1 MLLLSRATHEQSQTE
16 IALLRSQLSEKE
28 AALSSLFIRQQSSG
42 GNGGSSGGCGGGS
55 GSGGGGCG
63 GNGGGSSDSE
73 GVTDIKLSESI
84 SFGVHEAQFE
94 ALERKNEELD
104 EQNRKYALALETSE
118 AKGRALMAEIKN
130 MRDRWQSPAAAAA
143 REDNEKKHRELE
155 MRCRTIAAELEGRRV
170 EIRCLVDEKKI
181 MAARMQ
187 VLESSGGNQQRT
199 ECAEDTEGAQRWA
212 ENDKLLARLR
222 AYETGNASLNKTIS
236 VLKTVVKTNE
246 QSNVD
251 LQKKNLDLIAE
262 INSLEAQYEGT
273 QKKNIILEFKNSELE
288 DDKTALETRLKNLG
302 GGDENTNRALETSF
316 RELTSSNQH
325 LEAKINQ
332 LVDTRKS
339 LEAKNR
345 QLSDNNK
352 HLTDTNIKLL
362 DSRKAA
368 EAKTQ
373 QHQDDKARLE
383 ANLRKADKA
392 STAQRIEL
400 EDANKKLI
408 EDKSY
413 LARKHERQSQ
423 KIQDLENEVSALQER
438 SSRMMGEIHTLR
450 NDKSRLEQ
458 HLDSLIRQEKNKRRL
473 SVDNR
478 DRPEFASHVKNE
490 SQINNNAAVN
500 GHKSHENSASP
511 VVNSRGTKRSADDR
525 GDLSPLATTN
535 GRNYTIRSIAENS
548 PVTPHPLPSPIH
560 NNSTT
565 NSGNNS
571 SPPPQP
577 QTRSL
582 FDRVKPPPP
591 ESRSLFDRIAAPAT
605 PSPPSRP
612 QLDRELDELIA
623 ASAIDRR
630 GVFCRFHGFQPKVAE
645 LLSLICCGPLE
656 SVRMALEKDI
666 AFLWFL
672 RPRDAA
678 AFMAYA
684 RISVNGGKVKLPH
697 PRPGEPSTSLEFVWN
712 EKPVRALER
721 DIATNIVRYG
731 ASRVFVIHFV
741 PYDISL
747 QKLIADVGGK
757 RIGFWICEGEGGK
770 LGKDGV
776 TKGREVVVEFTNVR
790 DAVEARKRIGGD
802 WWGDASW
809 MKEGCDRAPSTA

>member
-1 MLLLSRATHEQSQTE
+1 M
-16 IALLRSQLSEKE
+16 RSQLSEKE
-28 AALSSLFIRQQSSG
+28 AALSSFFIRQHSSG
-42 GNGGSSGGCGGGS
+42 GSGGGGGGGSCTS
-55 GSGGGGCG
+55 GSGGGG
-63 GNGGGSSDSE
+63 GGGSNDGD
-73 GVTDIKLSESI
+73 GVADTKLGASI
-84 SFGVHEAQFE
+84 SFGVHEAQLE
-94 ALERKNEELD
+94 ALEHKNEDLV
-104 EQNRKYALALETSE
+104 EQNRKYALAVETSE

-130 MRDRWQSPAAAAA
+130 MRDRWQSPTAAAA
-143 REDNEKKHRELE
+143 REENEKKHRELE
-155 MRCRTIAAELEGRRV
+155 TRYRATTAELEARKAEVAGLV
-170 EIRCLVDEKKI
+170 EEKTA
-181 MAARMQ
+181 MAARMR
-187 VLESSGGNQQRT
+187 VLESAGAGAQRV
-199 ECAEDTEGAQRWA
+199 EGADDADGILRWA

-262 INSLEAQYEGT
+262 INSLEAQYESA
-273 QKKNIILEFKNSELE
+273 QKRNIILESKNSELE
-288 DDKTALETRLKNLG
+288 DDRTVLETRLINLG
-302 GGDENTNRALETSF
+302 GGDDNGSLALQASI

-339 LEAKNR
+339 LEAKNK
-345 QLSDNNK
+345 QLSDNNR

-373 QHQDDKARLE
+373 QHQEDRARFE
-383 ANLRKADKA
+383 ANLWKADKSSA
-392 STAQRIEL
+392 AQRIEL
-400 EDANKKLI
+400 EEANKKLA

-438 SSRMMGEIHTLR
+438 SSRMMSEIHTLR
-450 NDKSRLEQ
+450 SDKTRLEK

-478 DRPEFASHVKNE
+478 DRPEFPAHAKNE
-490 SQINNNAAVN
+490 SHNTNNHTAAN
-500 GHKSHENSASP
+500 GHKSHDSSTSP

-525 GDLSPLATTN
+525 DDPSPSTATN
-535 GRNYTIRSIAENS
+535 GRSNYIIRSIAENS
-548 PVTPHPLPSPIH
+548 PVTPHPLPSPVH
-560 NNSTT
+560 SNNNTSTSSTT
-565 NSGNNS
+565 NPNTHSS
-571 SPPPQP
+571 SPPHP

-582 FDRVKPPPP
+582 FDRVKPPQS
-591 ESRSLFDRIAAPAT
+591 ESRSLFDRIAAPTA

-623 ASAIDRR
+623 ASASDRR
-630 GVFCRFHGFQPKVAE
+630 GVFCRFHGFRPEVAE
-645 LLSLICCGPLE
+645 LLSLICGGPLE

-672 RPRDAA
+672 RPRDAVT
-678 AFMAYA
+678 FMTYA
-684 RISVNGGKVKLPH
+684 RISVNGSKVKLPH
-697 PRPGEPSTSLEFVWN
+697 PRLGETSTSLEFVWN

-721 DIATNIVRYG
+721 DIATHIVRYG

-741 PYDISL
+741 PYEISL
-747 QKLIADVGGK
+747 QQLVVDVGGK
-757 RIGFWICEGEGGK
+757 RIGLWLCEGEGGK
-770 LGKDGV
+770 VGKDGV

-790 DAVEARKRIGGD
+790 DAVDARKRIGGD
-802 WWGDASW
+802 WWGEASW
-809 MKEGCDRAPSTA
+809 IKEGCDRAVPSAV

>member
-1 MLLLSRATHEQSQTE
+1 M
-16 IALLRSQLSEKE
+16 RSQLAEKE
-28 AALSSLFIRQQSSG
+28 ASLSSLFIRQHSGG
-42 GNGGSSGGCGGGS
+42 GNGSSDGGGHT
-55 GSGGGGCG
+55 
-63 GNGGGSSDSE
+63 SD
-73 GVTDIKLSESI
+73 TKLGASI
-84 SFGVHEAQFE
+84 SFGVHEAQLE
-94 ALERKNEELD
+94 ALERKNED
-104 EQNRKYALALETSE
+104 FADQNRKFALAVETSE

-130 MRDRWQSPAAAAA
+130 MRDRWQSPVATAA
-143 REDNEKKHRELE
+143 REENEKKHRELE
-155 MRCRTIAAELEGRRV
+155 AKYRATAAELEARKAEV
-170 EIRCLVDEKKI
+170 TSLVDEKTM
-181 MAARMQ
+181 MAARMR
-187 VLESSGGNQQRT
+187 VLESGGLQRIESGA
-199 ECAEDTEGAQRWA
+199 AEDTEGTLRWA
-212 ENDKLLARLR
+212 ENEKLLARLR

-262 INSLEAQYEGT
+262 INGLEAQYEGT
-273 QKKNIILEFKNSELE
+273 QKKNIILESKNSELE
-288 DDKTALETRLKNLG
+288 DDKAALKARLKNQGSSDDGNL
-302 GGDENTNRALETSF
+302 ALEATIK
-316 RELTSSNQH
+316 ELTSSNQH

-339 LEAKNR
+339 LEAKIK

-352 HLTDTNIKLL
+352 HLTDTNIKFL
-362 DSRKAA
+362 DARKAA

-373 QHQDDKARLE
+373 QHQDDKSRLE

-392 STAQRIEL
+392 STAQRLEL

-438 SSRMMGEIHTLR
+438 SSRMMSEIHTLR
-450 NDKSRLEQ
+450 SDKSRLEQ

-478 DRPEFASHVKNE
+478 ERPEFTPHAKNE
-490 SQINNNAAVN
+490 SQNNNAALN
-500 GHKSHENSASP
+500 GQKGHENSASP
-511 VVNSRGTKRSADDR
+511 IINNRGTKRSADDR
-525 GDLSPLATTN
+525 DDPSPSATTN
-535 GRNYTIRSIAENS
+535 GRNYSIRSIAENA
-548 PVTPHPLPSPIH
+548 PATPHPLPSPIH
-560 NNSTT
+560 NNTTTITT
-565 NSGNNS
+565 NP
-571 SPPPQP
+571 SPPPYP
-577 QTRSL
+577 QARSL

-605 PSPPSRP
+605 SSPPSRP

-623 ASAIDRR
+623 ASTLDRR

-645 LLSLICCGPLE
+645 LLSLICGGPLE

-678 AFMAYA
+678 AFMTYA
-684 RISVNGGKVKLPH
+684 RLSVNGGRVKLPH
-697 PRPGEPSTSLEFVWN
+697 PRVGEPPTSLEFVWN
-712 EKPVRALER
+712 EKPVRPLER
-721 DIATNIVRYG
+721 DIATHIVRYG
-731 ASRVFVIHFV
+731 ATRVFVIHFV
-741 PYDISL
+741 PYEISL
-747 QKLIADVGGK
+747 QQLVADVGGK
-757 RIGFWICEGEGGK
+757 RIGFWLCEGEGGK

-790 DAVEARKRIGGD
+790 DAVDARKRIGSD

-809 MKEGCDRAPSTA
+809 VKEGCDRAIPSAV

>member
-1 MLLLSRATHEQSQTE
+1 MLLLSRATHEQSQNE

-28 AALSSLFIRQQSSG
+28 AALSSLFIRQQSGG
-42 GNGGSSGGCGGGS
+42 GNGGCSGNG
-55 GSGGGGCG
+55 GGGGCG
-63 GNGGGSSDSE
+63 NGGGSNDGE
-73 GVTDIKLSESI
+73 GVADIKLSESI

-130 MRDRWQSPAAAAA
+130 MRDRWHSPAATAA

-155 MRCRTIAAELEGRRV
+155 TRYRTIATELESRRA
-170 EIRCLVDEKKI
+170 EIGCLVDEKKI
-181 MAARMQ
+181 MVARMR
-187 VLESSGGNQQRT
+187 VLESSGGGQQRT
-199 ECAEDTEGAQRWA
+199 EGAGDTEGRA
-212 ENDKLLARLR
+212 ESDKLLARLR
-222 AYETGNASLNKTIS
+222 AYDTANASLNKTIS

-262 INSLEAQYEGT
+262 INGLEAQYEGA

-302 GGDENTNRALETSF
+302 GGDENMNRALETSF

-383 ANLRKADKA
+383 TNLWKAEKAN
-392 STAQRIEL
+392 TTQRIEL
-400 EDANKKLI
+400 EDANKKLM

-423 KIQDLENEVSALQER
+423 KIQDLGNEVSALQER
-438 SSRMMGEIHTLR
+438 SDRMMGEIHILR

-478 DRPEFASHVKNE
+478 DRPEFPSHVKNE
-490 SQINNNAAVN
+490 SQNNNNAAAN
-500 GHKSHENSASP
+500 GHKNHENSASP

-525 GDLSPLATTN
+525 GDLSPLTTTN
-535 GRNYTIRSIAENS
+535 GRGSYTIRSIAENS
-548 PVTPHPLPSPIH
+548 PVTPHPLPSPVY
-560 NNSTT
+560 NSTA

-571 SPPPQP
+571 SPPPHP

-591 ESRSLFDRIAAPAT
+591 ESRSLFDRIAAPVT

-623 ASAIDRR
+623 ASSNDRR
-630 GVFCRFHGFQPKVAE
+630 GVFCRFHGSPPKVAE
-645 LLSLICCGPLE
+645 LLSLVCCGPLE
-656 SVRMALEKDI
+656 SVRIALEKDI

-697 PRPGEPSTSLEFVWN
+697 PHPGEPSTSLEFVWN

-721 DIATNIVRYG
+721 DIATHIVRYG
-731 ASRVFVIHFV
+731 ASRVFVIHSV

-747 QKLIADVGGK
+747 QKLVTDIGGK

-776 TKGREVVVEFTNVR
+776 TKGREVVVEFMNVR

-809 MKEGCDRAPSTA
+809 TKEGCDKAVPSTV